1 MNVFEFARIVELNR
15 AILRE
20 GGNRCAQAGL
30 GTIGVQTNTGW
41 FGASTPPQPSTKKPG
56 KEAPMSCPDHITVVN
71 PGSAL
76 DGAL

>member
-1 MNVFEFARIVELNR
+1 VNVFEFARIVELNR

-20 GGNRCAQAGL
+20 SASRDVSHPCSNM
-30 GTIGVQTNTGW
+30 GTHTRTGW
-41 FGASTPPQPSTKKPG
+41 FGVDAPPQPSTQKPG

-71 PGSAL
+71 PGSAS